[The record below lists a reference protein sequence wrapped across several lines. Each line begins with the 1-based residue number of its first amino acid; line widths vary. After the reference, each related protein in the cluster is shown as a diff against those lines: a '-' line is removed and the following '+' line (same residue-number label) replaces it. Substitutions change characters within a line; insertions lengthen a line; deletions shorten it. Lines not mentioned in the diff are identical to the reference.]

1 MPLTTVVHHREL
13 SVTPLHHAGG
23 YTGLGDV
30 QAKTGGAQIDA
41 MESFFLSE
49 TLKYLFLLF
58 SPRELVQLESN
69 LFNTE
74 AHLMGN
80 VTLAAAGLPA
90 RFAGAAGVAAGFG
103 ER

>member
-1 MPLTTVVHHREL
+1 M
-13 SVTPLHHAGG
+13 TPLHHAGG

-74 AHLMGN
+74 AHPFSVFNKDDLEKAH
-80 VTLAAAGLPA
+80 TLQKPTSLVGS
-90 RFAGAAGVAAGFG
+90 G
-103 ER
+103 EKAV